1 MSKNFVVQVT
11 EGEEVWFLHP
21 EKTGRYL
28 NETDEVVLRVGR
40 SPVPVAMEEGSANFW
55 APQLQGI
62 DGVKVEVKA
71 LRDIDWERQDT

>member
-1 MSKNFVVQVT
+1 MSKSFVVQIK
-11 EGEEVWFLHP
+11 EGEKIWFLHP

-28 NETDEVVLRVGR
+28 NKADEVVLRVGR
-40 SPVPVAMEEGSANFW
+40 SPVPVGMDKDSANFW

-71 LRDIDWERQDT
+71 LRDIDLESLDT